1 MYAEFT
7 YDYVPGPLDEGA
19 VLLQVMLE
27 FDFKPNRQERKRSI
41 LLTDAFIC
49 EIQNSLDFE
58 NVRTRLAA
66 LRTTLGNQFNYT
78 LSLRRKGDPIH
89 IGGSHNAA
97 LTDEI
102 VNG

>member
-27 FDFKPNRQERKRSI
+27 FDLKPNGQERKRSV

-49 EIQNSLDFE
+49 EIQHARDFGDIQS
-58 NVRTRLAA
+58 RLAA

-78 LSLRRKGDPIH
+78 LSLRRKSDPIH
-89 IGGSHNAA
+89 IGGSHNSA

>member
-1 MYAEFT
+1 MYADFS

-19 VLLQVMLE
+19 VLLQVMLQ
-27 FDFKPNRQERKRSI
+27 FDFKPNGQERKRSV

-49 EIQNSLDFE
+49 EIQNALDYE
-58 NVRTRLAA
+58 DIHARLLA

-78 LSLRRKGDPIH
+78 LSLRRKGDPIR
-89 IGGSHNAA
+89 ISGTHNSA
-97 LTDEI
+97 LTSEI

>member
-58 NVRTRLAA
+58 NVRTRPEPQQARGAA
-66 LRTTLGNQFNYT
+66 HHPRQPVQLHAVAATEGR
-78 LSLRRKGDPIH
+78 SDSHRRQP
-89 IGGSHNAA
+89 
-97 LTDEI
+97 
-102 VNG
+102 

>member
-1 MYAEFT
+1 MYAEFA

-27 FDFKPNRQERKRSI
+27 FDFKPNGQERKRSI

-49 EIQNSLDFE
+49 EIQNAFDFDDMRARLE
-58 NVRTRLAA
+58 ARRTA
-66 LRTTLGNQFNYT
+66 LGLQFNYT
-78 LSLRRKGDPIH
+78 LSLRRRGDPIH
-89 IGGSHNAA
+89 IGGSHNTA
-97 LTDEI
+97 LTKEI

>member
-1 MYAEFT
+1 MYAEFA

-27 FDFKPNRQERKRSI
+27 FDLKPDGQERKRSI

-49 EIQNSLDFE
+49 EIQNARDFGE
-58 NVRTRLAA
+58 IQARLTV
-66 LRTTLGNQFNYT
+66 LRASLGNQFNYT
-78 LSLRRKGDPIH
+78 LSLRRKSDPIH
-89 IGGSHNAA
+89 IGGSHNSA
-97 LTDEI
+97 LTNEI

>member
-7 YDYVPGPLDEGA
+7 YDYVSGPLDEGD

-27 FDFKPNRQERKRSI
+27 FDFKPNGQERKRSI

-49 EIQNSLDFE
+49 EIQNALDFE
-58 NVRTRLAA
+58 NMRVRVAA
-66 LRTTLGNQFNYT
+66 RRTTLGNQFNYT
-78 LSLRRKGDPIH
+78 LSLRKKGDQIH
-89 IGGSHNAA
+89 VGGSHNSA
-97 LTDEI
+97 LTNEI

>member
-1 MYAEFT
+1 MYAEFC

-27 FDFKPNRQERKRSI
+27 FDFKPNGQERKRSI

-49 EIQNSLDFE
+49 QIQNAADFVAL
-58 NVRTRLAA
+58 NARLMARRKA
-66 LRTTLGNQFNYT
+66 LGDQFNYT
-78 LSLRRKGDPIH
+78 LSLRGKGDPIRV
-89 IGGSHNAA
+89 GGNHNET
-97 LTDEI
+97 LTSEI

>member
-7 YDYVPGPLDEGA
+7 YDYVSGPLDEGH

-27 FDFKPNRQERKRSI
+27 FDFKPNNQERKRSI

-49 EIQNSLDFE
+49 EIQNALDFE
-58 NVRTRLAA
+58 NMRVRVAA
-66 LRTTLGNQFNYT
+66 RRTTLGNQFNYT
-78 LSLRRKGDPIH
+78 LSLRKKGDPIH
-89 IGGSHNAA
+89 IGGSHNSA
-97 LTDEI
+97 LTNEI